1 MGIAPFEVLRPLQLR
16 GRSGLKWQYYGPDVL
31 PVWVAEMD
39 VLPAPEVVEALTG
52 AIRAGDTGYPNFG
65 TTYKQAL
72 AEFAAAR
79 WGWAPDPA
87 DMALCADVMT
97 GIRVLVERFAPPR
110 GAVVIPSP
118 VYAPFASFTRE
129 VGRKVVAVPL
139 TAEGRLDVAAI
150 DGALAE
156 SGTEAASRRTIL
168 LLCSPHNPTGVVH
181 TAAELAEVAESA
193 RRHGALVVVDEVHAP
208 LVPPGAAFV
217 PWFSVADHGFVVTS
231 AAKAFNLAGLK
242 AGLIVAGPASR
253 AQLKRLPDS
262 VAYGGSHLGVI
273 GHSAA
278 YRADPAWL
286 DAVNANIASNRTM
299 LAGLLAERLPGV
311 GYRVPEATYLAWLD
325 LRGVGLGPDPAEV
338 LLRHGRVALQAG
350 RPFGRGGLGHARLNL
365 ACSEEVLTEAVDR
378 MAGAVAAHARETG
391 RDGS

>member
-1 MGIAPFEVLRPLQLR
+1 
-16 GRSGLKWQYYGPDVL
+16 
-31 PVWVAEMD
+31 
-39 VLPAPEVVEALTG
+39 
-52 AIRAGDTGYPNFG
+52 
-65 TTYKQAL
+65 
-72 AEFAAAR
+72 
-79 WGWAPDPA
+79 
-87 DMALCADVMT
+87 MALCADVMT

-118 VYAPFASFTRE
+118 VYPPFASFTRE
-129 VGRKVVAVPL
+129 VGRKVVAVAL

-156 SGTEAASRRTIL
+156 NRTEAASRRTVL

-193 RRHGALVVVDEVHAP
+193 QRHGALVVVDEVHAP
-208 LVPPGAAFV
+208 LVPQGATFV
-217 PWFSVADHGFVVTS
+217 PWFAVADHGFVVTS

-311 GYRVPEATYLAWLD
+311 AYRVPEATYLAWLD
-325 LRGVGLGPDPAEV
+325 LRGVGLGPDPAEI

-365 ACSEEVLTEAVDR
+365 ACSQEVLTEAVDR
-378 MAGAVAAHARETG
+378 MAGAVAAHAREVG
-391 RDGS
+391 RDGT